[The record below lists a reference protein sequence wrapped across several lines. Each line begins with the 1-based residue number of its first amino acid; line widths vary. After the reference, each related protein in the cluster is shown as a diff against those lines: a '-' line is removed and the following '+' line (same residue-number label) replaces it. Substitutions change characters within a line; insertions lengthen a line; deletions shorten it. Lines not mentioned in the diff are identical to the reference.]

1 MSKGDSSDSGASAD
15 LDIATIKQALASSST
30 ATRITQLR
38 SIEERFTQK
47 SLDGTSIARLL
58 PLFFGTHAFYTDRQ
72 SRLSVQKCLVAL
84 IAAGVDSKTIAPLIA
99 ALRKESQKHGI
110 APTNAFVL
118 VEWCSLFMQHLDAS
132 LWDQFASDIIL
143 TEADALEKCHQSV
156 SRKSVAHSAIVV
168 TRRGLRKLFSSL
180 ELSEKRLSASVD
192 VLATKG
198 AQSTPRNAVLLGVI
212 AGVSARKDHLRPVLE
227 SLKPKYY
234 EFFTREITGSRTA
247 VPEHLVLGL
256 GDFFTSFATLQEIS
270 KELVPALE
278 KGLLRAPEV
287 ILGGVVTP
295 LVRSLPDSFDL
306 SNILE
311 KNLLKPLLSNAK
323 STNPA
328 IRTCALDA
336 FRVLVNKST
345 STTSLEKVINEI
357 ATPLKS
363 GKLASPD
370 HRILHAQMLEAAP
383 LSMSSAEQVASAIS
397 LIAAK
402 EGNEGALA
410 AETSA
415 LAKAVTFLLANDGEV
430 PKAVL
435 DSVTK
440 GLAEKKIPSRKYWLL
455 RVGVILHSLAGV
467 KSVSPGMVAFVEAAV
482 PKIAATFTEVTAN
495 AATAAQSGLIVGAY
509 ILTAV
514 SPHIQRLLP
523 GSAADSSLK
532 NASVTKQSL
541 SLDPKSSFL
550 LSHRIYSKIT
560 IEEDLVWFSRAL
572 SSVFQSLEQNSDGQV
587 ALAWSEAI
595 IYLIS
600 AQSVPYEK
608 TIAKEDLESQA
619 NSLLVL
625 ARQELIPRANWIE
638 LCLRMELDPGEL
650 VTKYQDELVAEI
662 ENKTSFDQKTDAIKK
677 AAYNAAADL
686 AFVAPETIISRLLET
701 LRRDLNISQ
710 LQDIGPVEAAIFR
723 TPEGTAFVDVL
734 AKKSQQGLDKN
745 KKDYDI
751 LKWEEELKSQL
762 EKKKG
767 QQKKLTPEENAKVNA
782 QLKKESQIRQS
793 ITEIEAR
800 LLRGIGIIQSLATG
814 PPTDATQWLGTAVS
828 LLIGIMDAGATLITG
843 DAAPLTYI
851 TCAEKVTERL
861 GSMRPF
867 VGVAALRLRGVSLAE
882 NYQEEAVEDLITR
895 VLYRL
900 RFAGEQRPF
909 DSVSLIYALPLVLDL
924 LRKGGVGDSP
934 DDADAQLV
942 LAIEFLSYHT
952 DVCSDEAVP
961 RAELLS
967 VLISSMQAYA
977 QHYKL
982 LKDCF
987 ADMCRCIAPNM
998 NREEMMVLAK
1008 GALVPE
1014 TRVRST
1020 VLQSISADVDMS
1032 ELSYSDE
1039 IWIAAHDDEEEN
1051 QDLGHEIWEESGFEV
1066 TAEVPLRMLPFLES
1080 KDGQLRRGAARS
1092 LAEAS
1097 SLHNDSLDAVLDQL
1111 KATYA
1116 ELAKPRVQL
1125 LDEFGM
1131 PKKMDLSDPWEGRQG
1146 IATAFKEL
1154 SPVLKI
1160 EHLDPLFDFLIGAG
1174 PLGDK
1179 NGAVRSEMLDASIKA
1194 IDVHGKSI
1202 LDQLMTKF
1210 EKTLEQPDKNSDASD
1225 RVNEAVIIMYGA
1237 LARHLSPGDP
1247 KIPIVIDRLVATLS
1261 TPSETVQYAIAECLP
1276 PLIRACPDQSSKY
1289 FSQVTE
1295 QLLSSKKYAV
1305 QRGSAYGL
1313 AGLVM
1318 GRGIAALREYRI
1330 LSTLTDAMENKKEAN
1345 QREAALLAYELLATM
1360 LGRVFEPYVIQ
1371 VVPQLLTGFG
1381 DANANV
1387 RDACLAAAKACFARL
1402 SSYGVKQIMPTL
1414 LYGLDEQ
1421 QWRSKK
1427 GACDLLGAMA
1437 YLDPQQLANS
1447 LPDIIPPLTGVL
1459 NDSHKE
1465 VRSAANRSLKRFG
1478 EVITNPEIKS
1488 LVDIILKALSDPTK
1502 YTDEALDSLIKVQF
1516 VHYLDAPSLALVTRI
1531 LQRGLGDRSN
1541 TKRKAAQVIGSL
1553 AHLTE
1558 KKDIIMHLPV
1568 LVAGLKIAVVDPVP
1582 TTRATASRALG
1593 SLVEKLGE
1601 DTLPDLIPGLMQTLK
1616 SDTGAGDRLGSAQA
1630 LSEVLAGLGTTRLE
1644 ETLPTI
1650 LQNVESSK
1658 PAVREGFMSLFIFLP
1673 VCFGNSFSNYLG
1685 RIIPPILAGLADD
1698 IESIRETALRA
1709 GRLLVKNFAARAV
1722 DLLLPELERGLADD
1736 SYRIRLSSVE
1746 LVGDLLFNLTGIK
1759 AGTEAEDIEDDEN
1772 IKEAGASLKET
1783 LGEEKRNKILSALYV
1798 CRCDTAG
1805 AVRSAAIAVWKVLVH
1820 SPRTLKELVPTLT
1833 QLLIRRLGSSNM
1845 EHKVI
1850 ASNALGELIRKAG
1863 DGVLSSLLPTLEE
1876 GLQTSTDVDAKQGI
1890 CLALRELISSASP
1903 EALEDHEK
1911 TLISVVRTA
1920 LTDSDDEVREAAAE
1934 AFDSL
1939 QQMFG
1944 KRAVDQV
1951 LPFLLNLL
1959 RSEGE
1964 ADNALQALL
1973 TLLTETTRSNI
1984 ILPNLIP
1991 TLTTPPISSFDAKAL
2006 ASLSKVAGPA
2016 MNRRLP
2022 NIINSLM
2029 DNEIN
2034 CKEDG
2039 LRDELATSFDT
2050 VIQSIDEY
2058 DGLNTVMNVLL
2069 QLLKH
2074 EDHRRRSAT
2083 ARHLGNFF
2091 TAASVDYSRYNQ
2103 DIIRSLLNSFDDR
2116 DEDVVK
2122 AAWAALSAFTKK
2134 LRKEEMESLV
2144 ISTRQTLQRVGVA
2157 GANLRGFELPK
2168 GINAVLPI
2176 FLQGLMN
2183 GTADQRVQ
2191 AALGISDIVDRTSEA
2206 SLKPF
2211 VTQITGPLIRVV
2223 SERATE
2229 VKSAI
2234 LLTLNNLLD
2243 KMPAAL
2249 KPFLPQ
2255 LQRTFAKSLADSS
2268 SETLRT
2274 RAAKALGTLIKY
2286 TPRIDPLIAELV
2298 TGSKTADP
2306 GVKTAM
2312 LKALY
2317 EVISKAGA
2325 NMGEASR
2332 ASVLSLIDMDTDE
2345 RDDTMTITNA
2355 KLLGAL
2361 IKNVSEEA
2369 AQGLL
2374 KNRVATTHFTH
2385 SSVLALNSVL
2395 VESPDALLQSSLA
2408 DDLPDLLCQ
2417 GVTNKNVFVADNCI
2431 LASGKYL
2438 LSDSPKTFETTK
2450 GVFEALAT
2458 AIQPG
2463 NATDS
2468 RRLAL
2473 VVVRTICRKDM
2484 EMVRPHVALLAQ
2496 PIFASVRDPVI
2507 PVKLAAEAAFVELFN
2522 VADEDSRIFDKFM
2535 AGPGMDLPANTKRS
2549 MGDYFK
2555 RVAMRLGSQIRERR
2569 EAEGG
2574 QGGLGLSNDE
2584 AEDEKEIWSPDASEC
2599 LLRTPTTW
2607 KVKIIIDNVSDWNNK
2622 TAFLS
2627 RLPTLCEVR
2636 VTCGKSPRL
2645 VRQTESSALEPTN
2658 PKGGS
2663 LHPTSIE
2670 DRPSP
2675 LTTIKMVNLRTQKR
2689 LASAVIGCGQR
2700 KIWLDPNEQSEI
2712 SNANSRQTIRKLIS
2726 DGLIIRKPTTQ
2737 HSRSRARELNL
2748 ARREGRHRGYGKRKG
2763 TADARMPSQVLWM
2776 RRLRVLRRLLVKYR
2790 ASGKIDKHLYHE
2802 LYHSSKG
2809 NAFKHK
2815 RALVEH
2821 IHRAKAEKA
2830 RESALQEEMDAKRAK
2845 NKAARERK
2853 QERAVAKRNALLAEE
2868 GFGAVTVCQ
2877 SSLFAR
2883 GTLIIRVSALPEL
2896 PPPPPPPTSS
2906 ALNKSIVSVNDVLS
2920 ERALDNQSPQPP
2932 REAAFVFVFSIAA
2945 DAMSLA
2951 GVRGTS
2957 RVLRSIARPV
2967 AVSATCTRPASSLA
2981 LEDQQQALSA
2991 HLNKADP
2998 AVFDIIEKEKERQKH
3013 FINLIP
3019 SENFTSQAV
3028 LDALGSVMQNKY
3040 SEGYPGARYYGGNE
3054 FIDQSERLC
3063 QQRALESF
3071 GLDPKLWGVNVQAL
3085 SGAPANLYVY
3095 SALMNTH
3102 DRLMGLDLPHG
3113 GHLSHGYQTPTK
3125 KISAISKYFETLPY
3139 RLNETTGY
3147 IDYDKLEEMASIYRP
3162 KVIVA
3167 GASAYSRL
3175 IDYQRMREICD
3186 KVNAYLLA
3194 DIAHISGL
3202 VAAKVIPGPFA
3213 HADIVTT
3220 TSHKSLRGPR
3230 GAMIFFRKGVRRQN
3244 PKTKEDILYDLEG
3257 PINNSVFPGHQGGPH
3272 NHTIT
3277 ALAVA
3282 LKQAQTPEFQAYQS
3296 QVLKNAKAFAKRLSE
3311 PKGKG
3316 GLGYKLVSGGTDNHL
3331 VLADLK
3337 PQGIDGGRVERV
3349 LELVGVAANKNTVPG
3364 DRSALV
3370 PGGLRMGTPAMTTRG
3385 FSEDDFVRVADVVD
3399 RAIIIASRIDKAARK
3414 AAEEKGDKSPGKIK
3428 VFLEHLG
3435 DGETQ
3440 SEIVQLRSEVEDW
3453 VGTYPLP
3460 WSTAQ

>member
-1 MSKGDSSDSGASAD
+1 MSKGDSSDSGAPAP
-15 LDIATIKQALASSST
+15 LDMAAVKQALSSSST
-30 ATRITQLR
+30 VVRITQLR
-38 SIEERFTQK
+38 TIEDKLAQK
-47 SLDGTSIARLL
+47 SLDSASITRLL
-58 PLFFGTHAFYTDRQ
+58 QLLFGTYAFYADRQ
-72 SRLSVQKCLVAL
+72 SRLSVQKCLIAL
-84 IAAGVDSKTIAPLIA
+84 ISSGADSKTIAPLII
-99 ALRKESQKHGI
+99 ALRKESQKPGI

-132 LWDQFASDIIL
+132 QWDEFATDIIL
-143 TEADALEKCHQSV
+143 ADADALEKCHQPV
-156 SRKSVAHSAIVV
+156 SRKSVTHSAIIV
-168 TRRGLRKLFSSL
+168 TRRGLRKLFSSN

-192 VLATKG
+192 VLTVKG
-198 AQSTPRNAVLLGVI
+198 AQSISRNAVLLGVI
-212 AGVSARKDHLRPVLE
+212 AGVSARKDHLRPVLD
-227 SLKPKYY
+227 SLKSRYY
-234 EFFTREITGSRTA
+234 DFFTREIIGSRTS

-256 GDFFTSFATLQEIS
+256 GDFFASFATLEEIS
-270 KELVPALE
+270 KELIPALE

-295 LVRSLPDSFDL
+295 LVRCLPENFDL
-306 SNILE
+306 SKILE
-311 KNLLKPLLSNAK
+311 QNLLKPLLSNAK
-323 STNPA
+323 STNAA
-328 IRTCALDA
+328 IRAGSLDA
-336 FRVLVNKST
+336 FSALVNKSGDT
-345 STTSLEKVINEI
+345 ASLEKVINEV

-370 HRILHAQMLEAAP
+370 HRILHAQMLQTAP
-383 LSMSSAEQVASAIS
+383 LSKASAEHVANAVAV
-397 LIAAK
+397 IAAK
-402 EGNEGALA
+402 EGNESALA

-415 LAKAVTFLLANDGEV
+415 LAKAISFLLTNDAEV
-430 PKAVL
+430 SKSVL
-435 DSVTK
+435 ESVTK
-440 GLAEKKIPSRKYWLL
+440 GLTEKKIPSRKYWLL
-455 RVGVILHSLAGV
+455 RVGGILQTLNEAQSMSSAMAGFVDAVI
-467 KSVSPGMVAFVEAAV
+467 
-482 PKIAATFTEVTAN
+482 PKLITTFTEVTSN
-495 AATAAQSGLIVGAY
+495 AASAAQSGLIVGAY

-514 SPHIQRLLP
+514 STHINRVLP
-523 GSAADSSLK
+523 GSAADLSLAK
-532 NASVTKQSL
+532 ASVTKQSL
-541 SLDPKSSFL
+541 SLDSKSSFL
-550 LSHRIYSKIT
+550 LSFRIYSKVSAD
-560 IEEDLVWFSRAL
+560 EDLKWFSRAL
-572 SSVFQSLEQNSDGQV
+572 NSIFQGLDKEADSQV

-595 IYLIS
+595 IHLVT
-600 AQSVPYEK
+600 AQSVPATVQQETSKTLSSLYVRSPKLVSGFIIAGLWDYLKHSGSPDKEPSSGAHNLIQVVKAICLTPSDIEK
-608 TIAKEDLESQA
+608 SGETISTEDLETQA
-619 NSLLVL
+619 NNLLVL
-625 ARQELIPRANWIE
+625 ARPELIPRANWID
-638 LCLRMELDPGEL
+638 LCLRMELDPGNL
-650 VTKYQDELVAEI
+650 VKKYQDELVTEI
-662 ENKTSFDQKTDAIKK
+662 ENQTSFSQKVDAIKK

-686 AFVAPETIISRLLET
+686 AFVAPETIIPRLLET
-701 LRRDLNISQ
+701 LSRDLNAEQ
-710 LQDIGPVEAAIFR
+710 LHDIGPVEAAIFR
-723 TPEGTAFVDVL
+723 TPEGTVFVDVL
-734 AKKSQQGLDKN
+734 AKKSQQVLDKN

-751 LKWEEELKSQL
+751 LKWEEELRSQL

-767 QQKKLTPEENAKVNA
+767 QQKKLTSEENAKVNA
-782 QLKKESQIRQS
+782 QLKKESLIRQS

-800 LLRGIGIIQSLATG
+800 LLRGIGIIRSLATG
-814 PPTDATQWLGTAVS
+814 PPTDAAQWLGTAVS
-828 LLIGIMDAGATLITG
+828 LLIGIMDAGATMITS
-843 DAAPLTYI
+843 DAAPLAYI

-867 VGVAALRLRGVSLAE
+867 VGIAALRLRGVSLAE
-882 NYQEEAVEDLITR
+882 NYQEEAVEDLVTR

-909 DSVSLIYALPLVLDL
+909 DSVSLIYALPLVLEL

-967 VLISSMQAYA
+967 VLITSMQAYA

-982 LKDCF
+982 LRDCF

-998 NREEMMVLAK
+998 DRDEMVILAK

-1020 VLQSISADVDMS
+1020 VLQSISAEIDMS
-1032 ELSYSDE
+1032 ELGYSNE

-1051 QDLGHEIWEESGFEV
+1051 QDLGREIWEESGFEV
-1066 TAEVPLRMLPFLES
+1066 TPEVPLKMLPFLES
-1080 KDGQLRRGAARS
+1080 KDGQLRRAAARS
-1092 LAEAS
+1092 LAEAA
-1097 SLHNDSLDAVLDQL
+1097 SLHDESLPAVFDQL
-1111 KATYA
+1111 KATYV
-1116 ELAKPRVQL
+1116 ELAKPRVQQ

-1146 IATAFKEL
+1146 IATAFKEIA
-1154 SPVLKI
+1154 PVFKVDQ
-1160 EHLDPLFDFLIGAG
+1160 LDPFFDFLIDAG

-1179 NGAVRSEMLDASIKA
+1179 NDAVRSEMLDASITA
-1194 IDVHGKSI
+1194 IEIHGKGI
-1202 LDQLMTKF
+1202 LDELMSKF
-1210 EKTLEQPDKNSDASD
+1210 EQTLEQPDKNSDAAD

-1289 FSQVTE
+1289 FGQIME
-1295 QLLSSKKYAV
+1295 QLLTSKKYAV

-1318 GRGIAALREYRI
+1318 GRGIAALREYRV

-1345 QREAALLAYELLATM
+1345 QREAALLAYELLSTM

-1371 VVPQLLTGFG
+1371 IVPQLLTGFG

-1387 RDACLAAAKACFARL
+1387 REACLAAAKSCFAKL
-1402 SSYGVKQIMPTL
+1402 SSYGVKRIMPTL
-1414 LYGLDEQ
+1414 LDGLEEQ

-1465 VRSAANRSLKRFG
+1465 VRAAANRSLKRFG
-1478 EVITNPEIKS
+1478 EVIDNPEIKS

-1558 KKDIIMHLPV
+1558 KKDVVMHLPV
-1568 LVAGLKIAVVDPVP
+1568 LVAGLKIAIVDPVP

-1685 RIIPPILAGLADD
+1685 RIVPPILAGLADD
-1698 IESIRETALRA
+1698 VESIRETALRA

-1759 AGTEAEDIEDDEN
+1759 AGTEAEDIEEDEN

-1863 DGVLSSLLPTLEE
+1863 DSVLSSLLPTLEE

-1890 CLALRELISSASP
+1890 CFALRELISSASP

-1920 LTDSDDEVREAAAE
+1920 LTDSDENVREAAAD

-1939 QQMFG
+1939 QQIFG

-1959 RSEGE
+1959 RSESD

-1991 TLTTPPISSFDAKAL
+1991 TLTTPPISAFDAKAL

-2034 CKEDG
+2034 CDDDG
-2039 LRDELATSFDT
+2039 LREELATSFDT

-2074 EDHRRRSAT
+2074 EDHRRRAAT
-2083 ARHLGNFF
+2083 ASHLGNFF
-2091 TAASVDYSRYNQ
+2091 AAASVDYSRYNQ

-2116 DEDVVK
+2116 DADVVK
-2122 AAWAALSAFTKK
+2122 AAWVALSAFTKK

-2144 ISTRQTLQRVGVA
+2144 VSTRQTLQRIGVA

-2168 GINAVLPI
+2168 GINAILPI

-2191 AALGISDIVDRTSEA
+2191 AALGISDIVERTSEA

-2255 LQRTFAKSLADSS
+2255 LQRTFAKSLADPS

-2345 RDDTMTITNA
+2345 RDETMTITNA

-2361 IKNVSEEA
+2361 IKNVPEEA
-2369 AQGLL
+2369 AHGLL
-2374 KNRVATTHFTH
+2374 KNRVATSHFTH

-2395 VESPDALLQSSLA
+2395 AESPDALLQSTLA

-2431 LASGKYL
+2431 LATGKYL

-2450 GVFEALAT
+2450 GIFEALASV
-2458 AIQPG
+2458 IQPG

-2473 VVVRTICRKDM
+2473 VVVRTVSRNDM
-2484 EMVRPHVALLAQ
+2484 EMVRPHIALLAQ

-2522 VADEDSRIFDKFM
+2522 VADEESRIFDKFM
-2535 AGPGMDLPANTKRS
+2535 AGPGADLPANTKRS

-2555 RVAMRLGSQIRERR
+2555 RVAMRLGSQARERR

-2584 AEDEKEIWSPDASEC
+2584 AEDEKEIWSVGKVDVGSE
-2599 LLRTPTTW
+2599 
-2607 KVKIIIDNVSDWNNK
+2607 
-2622 TAFLS
+2622 AFS
-2627 RLPTLCEVR
+2627 
-2636 VTCGKSPRL
+2636 
-2645 VRQTESSALEPTN
+2645 
-2658 PKGGS
+2658 
-2663 LHPTSIE
+2663 
-2670 DRPSP
+2670 
-2675 LTTIKMVNLRTQKR
+2675 
-2689 LASAVIGCGQR
+2689 
-2700 KIWLDPNEQSEI
+2700 
-2712 SNANSRQTIRKLIS
+2712 
-2726 DGLIIRKPTTQ
+2726 
-2737 HSRSRARELNL
+2737 
-2748 ARREGRHRGYGKRKG
+2748 
-2763 TADARMPSQVLWM
+2763 
-2776 RRLRVLRRLLVKYR
+2776 
-2790 ASGKIDKHLYHE
+2790 
-2802 LYHSSKG
+2802 
-2809 NAFKHK
+2809 
-2815 RALVEH
+2815 
-2821 IHRAKAEKA
+2821 
-2830 RESALQEEMDAKRAK
+2830 
-2845 NKAARERK
+2845 
-2853 QERAVAKRNALLAEE
+2853 
-2868 GFGAVTVCQ
+2868 
-2877 SSLFAR
+2877 
-2883 GTLIIRVSALPEL
+2883 
-2896 PPPPPPPTSS
+2896 
-2906 ALNKSIVSVNDVLS
+2906 
-2920 ERALDNQSPQPP
+2920 
-2932 REAAFVFVFSIAA
+2932 
-2945 DAMSLA
+2945 
-2951 GVRGTS
+2951 
-2957 RVLRSIARPV
+2957 
-2967 AVSATCTRPASSLA
+2967 
-2981 LEDQQQALSA
+2981 
-2991 HLNKADP
+2991 
-2998 AVFDIIEKEKERQKH
+2998 
-3013 FINLIP
+3013 
-3019 SENFTSQAV
+3019 
-3028 LDALGSVMQNKY
+3028 
-3040 SEGYPGARYYGGNE
+3040 
-3054 FIDQSERLC
+3054 
-3063 QQRALESF
+3063 
-3071 GLDPKLWGVNVQAL
+3071 
-3085 SGAPANLYVY
+3085 
-3095 SALMNTH
+3095 
-3102 DRLMGLDLPHG
+3102 
-3113 GHLSHGYQTPTK
+3113 
-3125 KISAISKYFETLPY
+3125 
-3139 RLNETTGY
+3139 
-3147 IDYDKLEEMASIYRP
+3147 
-3162 KVIVA
+3162 
-3167 GASAYSRL
+3167 
-3175 IDYQRMREICD
+3175 
-3186 KVNAYLLA
+3186 
-3194 DIAHISGL
+3194 
-3202 VAAKVIPGPFA
+3202 
-3213 HADIVTT
+3213 
-3220 TSHKSLRGPR
+3220 
-3230 GAMIFFRKGVRRQN
+3230 
-3244 PKTKEDILYDLEG
+3244 
-3257 PINNSVFPGHQGGPH
+3257 
-3272 NHTIT
+3272 
-3277 ALAVA
+3277 
-3282 LKQAQTPEFQAYQS
+3282 
-3296 QVLKNAKAFAKRLSE
+3296 
-3311 PKGKG
+3311 
-3316 GLGYKLVSGGTDNHL
+3316 
-3331 VLADLK
+3331 
-3337 PQGIDGGRVERV
+3337 
-3349 LELVGVAANKNTVPG
+3349 
-3364 DRSALV
+3364 
-3370 PGGLRMGTPAMTTRG
+3370 
-3385 FSEDDFVRVADVVD
+3385 
-3399 RAIIIASRIDKAARK
+3399 
-3414 AAEEKGDKSPGKIK
+3414 
-3428 VFLEHLG
+3428 
-3435 DGETQ
+3435 
-3440 SEIVQLRSEVEDW
+3440 
-3453 VGTYPLP
+3453 
-3460 WSTAQ
+3460 

>member
-1 MSKGDSSDSGASAD
+1 MPKGDSSDSGAPAP
-15 LDIATIKQALASSST
+15 LDMAAVKQALSSSST
-30 ATRITQLR
+30 AVRITQLR
-38 SIEERFTQK
+38 TVEDKLAQK
-47 SLDGTSIARLL
+47 SDHSSEALDSASITRLL
-58 PLFFGTHAFYTDRQ
+58 QLLFGTYAFYADRQ
-72 SRLSVQKCLVAL
+72 SRLSVQKCLIAL
-84 IAAGVDSKTIAPLIA
+84 ISSGADSKTIAPLIT
-99 ALRKESQKHGI
+99 ALRKESQKPGI

-132 LWDQFASDIIL
+132 QWDQFATDIIL
-143 TEADALEKCHQSV
+143 ADADALEKCHQPV
-156 SRKSVAHSAIVV
+156 SRKSVTHSAIIV
-168 TRRGLRKLFSSL
+168 TRRGLRKLFSSN

-192 VLATKG
+192 VLTAKG
-198 AQSTPRNAVLLGVI
+198 AQSISRNAVLLGVI
-212 AGVSARKDHLRPVLE
+212 AGVSARKDHLRPILE
-227 SLKPKYY
+227 SLKSRYY
-234 EFFTREITGSRTA
+234 DFFTREIIGSRTS

-256 GDFFTSFATLQEIS
+256 GDFFASFATLEEIS
-270 KELVPALE
+270 KELIPALE

-295 LVRSLPDSFDL
+295 LVRCLPENFDL
-306 SNILE
+306 SKILE
-311 KNLLKPLLSNAK
+311 QNLLKPLLSNAK
-323 STNPA
+323 STNAA
-328 IRTCALDA
+328 IRAGSLDA
-336 FRVLVNKST
+336 FSALVNKSGDT
-345 STTSLEKVINEI
+345 ASLEKVINEV

-370 HRILHAQMLEAAP
+370 HRVLHAQMLQTAP
-383 LSMSSAEQVASAIS
+383 LSKASAEQVANAVAV
-397 LIAAK
+397 IAAK
-402 EGNEGALA
+402 EGNESALA

-415 LAKAVTFLLANDGEV
+415 LAKAVSFLLTNDAEV
-430 PKAVL
+430 PKSVL
-435 DSVTK
+435 ESVTK
-440 GLAEKKIPSRKYWLL
+440 GLTEKKIPSRKYWLL
-455 RVGVILHSLAGV
+455 RVGGILQTLNEAQ
-467 KSVSPGMVAFVEAAV
+467 SVSSAMAAFVDAV
-482 PKIAATFTEVTAN
+482 IPKLITNFTEVTSN
-495 AATAAQSGLIVGAY
+495 AASAAQNGLIVGAY

-514 SPHIQRLLP
+514 STHINRVLP
-523 GSAADSSLK
+523 GSAADSSLAK
-532 NASVTKQSL
+532 ASVTKQSL

-550 LSHRIYSKIT
+550 LSPRIYSKVT
-560 IEEDLVWFSRAL
+560 ADEDLNWFSRAL
-572 SSVFQSLEQNSDGQV
+572 NSIFQGLDTEADDQV

-595 IYLIS
+595 IHLVT
-600 AQSVPYEK
+600 AQSVPATVQQETSKTLSSLYVRSPKLVSGFIIAGLWDHLRHSGSPDKEPSSGAHNLIQVVKAICLTPSDIEK
-608 TIAKEDLESQA
+608 SGETIRTEDLEAQA
-619 NSLLVL
+619 NNLIVL
-625 ARQELIPRANWIE
+625 ARPELIPRANWID
-638 LCLRMELDPGEL
+638 LCLRMELDPGNL
-650 VTKYQDELVAEI
+650 VKKYQDELVAEI
-662 ENKTSFDQKTDAIKK
+662 ENQTSFSQKVFMTFPGHKNLANQYRQVDAIKK

-686 AFVAPETIISRLLET
+686 AFVAPETIIPRLLET
-701 LRRDLNISQ
+701 LSRDLNAEQ
-710 LQDIGPVEAAIFR
+710 LHDIGPVEAAIFR
-723 TPEGTAFVDVL
+723 TPEGTVFVDVL
-734 AKKSQQGLDKN
+734 AKKSQQVLDKN

-751 LKWEEELKSQL
+751 LKWEEELRSQL

-767 QQKKLTPEENAKVNA
+767 QQKKLTPEENGKVNA
-782 QLKKESQIRQS
+782 QLKKESLIRQS
-793 ITEIEAR
+793 ITEIEVR
-800 LLRGIGIIQSLATG
+800 LLRGIGIIRSLATG
-814 PPTDATQWLGTAVS
+814 PPTDAAQWLGTAVS
-828 LLIGIMDAGATLITG
+828 LLIGIMDAGATMITG
-843 DAAPLTYI
+843 DAAPLAYI

-867 VGVAALRLRGVSLAE
+867 VGVAALRLRGMSLAE
-882 NYQEEAVEDLITR
+882 NYQEEAVEDLVTR

-909 DSVSLIYALPLVLDL
+909 DSVSLIYALPLVLEL
-924 LRKGGVGDSP
+924 LRKGGVGESP

-967 VLISSMQAYA
+967 VLITSMQAYA

-982 LKDCF
+982 LRDCF

-998 NREEMMVLAK
+998 DRNEMVILAK

-1020 VLQSISADVDMS
+1020 VLQSISAEIDMS
-1032 ELSYSDE
+1032 ELGYSNE

-1051 QDLGHEIWEESGFEV
+1051 QDLGREIWEESGFEV
-1066 TAEVPLRMLPFLES
+1066 TPEVPLKMLPFLES
-1080 KDGQLRRGAARS
+1080 KDGQLRRAAARS
-1092 LAEAS
+1092 LAEAA
-1097 SLHNDSLDAVLDQL
+1097 SLHGESLPAVLDQL
-1111 KATYA
+1111 KATYV
-1116 ELAKPRVQL
+1116 ELAKPRVQQ

-1146 IATAFKEL
+1146 IATAFKEIA
-1154 SPVLKI
+1154 PVFKVDQ
-1160 EHLDPLFDFLIGAG
+1160 LDPFFDFLIDAG

-1179 NGAVRSEMLDASIKA
+1179 NDAVRGEMLDASITA
-1194 IDVHGKSI
+1194 IEIHGKGI
-1202 LDQLMTKF
+1202 LDELMSKF
-1210 EKTLEQPDKNSDASD
+1210 EQTLEQPDKNSDAAD

-1289 FSQVTE
+1289 FGQIME
-1295 QLLSSKKYAV
+1295 QLLTSKKYAV

-1318 GRGIAALREYRI
+1318 GRGIAALREYRV

-1345 QREAALLAYELLATM
+1345 QREAALLAYELLSTM

-1371 VVPQLLTGFG
+1371 IVPQLLTGFG
-1381 DANANV
+1381 DVNANV
-1387 RDACLAAAKACFARL
+1387 REACLAAAKSCFAKL
-1402 SSYGVKQIMPTL
+1402 SSYGVKRIMPTL
-1414 LYGLDEQ
+1414 LDGLEEQ

-1465 VRSAANRSLKRFG
+1465 VRAAANRSLKRFG
-1478 EVITNPEIKS
+1478 EVINNPEIKS

-1558 KKDIIMHLPV
+1558 KKDVVMHLPV
-1568 LVAGLKIAVVDPVP
+1568 LVAGLKIAIVDPVP

-1685 RIIPPILAGLADD
+1685 RIVPPILAGLADD
-1698 IESIRETALRA
+1698 VESIRETALRA

-1759 AGTEAEDIEDDEN
+1759 AGTEAEDIEEDEN

-1863 DGVLSSLLPTLEE
+1863 DSVLSSLLPTLEE

-1890 CLALRELISSASP
+1890 CFALRELISSASP

-1920 LTDSDDEVREAAAE
+1920 LTDSDENVREAAAE

-1939 QQMFG
+1939 QQIFG

-1959 RSEGE
+1959 RSESD

-1991 TLTTPPISSFDAKAL
+1991 TLTTPPISAFDAKAL

-2034 CKEDG
+2034 CDDDG
-2039 LRDELATSFDT
+2039 LREDLATSFDT

-2074 EDHRRRSAT
+2074 EDHRRRAAT

-2091 TAASVDYSRYNQ
+2091 AAASVDYSRYNQ

-2116 DEDVVK
+2116 DADVVK
-2122 AAWAALSAFTKK
+2122 AAWVALSAFTKK

-2144 ISTRQTLQRVGVA
+2144 VSTRQTLQRIGVA

-2168 GINAVLPI
+2168 GINAILPI

-2255 LQRTFAKSLADSS
+2255 LQRTFAKSLADPS

-2345 RDDTMTITNA
+2345 RDETMTITNA

-2361 IKNVSEEA
+2361 IKNVPEEA
-2369 AQGLL
+2369 AHGLL
-2374 KNRVATTHFTH
+2374 KNRVATSHFTH

-2395 VESPDALLQSSLA
+2395 AESPDALLQSPLA

-2431 LASGKYL
+2431 LATGKYL

-2450 GVFEALAT
+2450 GIFEALASV
-2458 AIQPG
+2458 IQPG

-2473 VVVRTICRKDM
+2473 VVVRTVSRNDM
-2484 EMVRPHVALLAQ
+2484 EMVRPHIALLAQ

-2522 VADEDSRIFDKFM
+2522 VADEESRIFDKFM
-2535 AGPGMDLPANTKRS
+2535 AGPGADLPANTKRS

-2555 RVAMRLGSQIRERR
+2555 RVAMRLGSQARERR

-2584 AEDEKEIWSPDASEC
+2584 AEDEKEIWSVGKVDVGSE
-2599 LLRTPTTW
+2599 
-2607 KVKIIIDNVSDWNNK
+2607 
-2622 TAFLS
+2622 AFS
-2627 RLPTLCEVR
+2627 
-2636 VTCGKSPRL
+2636 
-2645 VRQTESSALEPTN
+2645 
-2658 PKGGS
+2658 
-2663 LHPTSIE
+2663 
-2670 DRPSP
+2670 
-2675 LTTIKMVNLRTQKR
+2675 
-2689 LASAVIGCGQR
+2689 
-2700 KIWLDPNEQSEI
+2700 
-2712 SNANSRQTIRKLIS
+2712 
-2726 DGLIIRKPTTQ
+2726 
-2737 HSRSRARELNL
+2737 
-2748 ARREGRHRGYGKRKG
+2748 
-2763 TADARMPSQVLWM
+2763 
-2776 RRLRVLRRLLVKYR
+2776 
-2790 ASGKIDKHLYHE
+2790 
-2802 LYHSSKG
+2802 
-2809 NAFKHK
+2809 
-2815 RALVEH
+2815 
-2821 IHRAKAEKA
+2821 
-2830 RESALQEEMDAKRAK
+2830 
-2845 NKAARERK
+2845 
-2853 QERAVAKRNALLAEE
+2853 
-2868 GFGAVTVCQ
+2868 
-2877 SSLFAR
+2877 
-2883 GTLIIRVSALPEL
+2883 
-2896 PPPPPPPTSS
+2896 
-2906 ALNKSIVSVNDVLS
+2906 
-2920 ERALDNQSPQPP
+2920 
-2932 REAAFVFVFSIAA
+2932 
-2945 DAMSLA
+2945 
-2951 GVRGTS
+2951 
-2957 RVLRSIARPV
+2957 
-2967 AVSATCTRPASSLA
+2967 
-2981 LEDQQQALSA
+2981 
-2991 HLNKADP
+2991 
-2998 AVFDIIEKEKERQKH
+2998 
-3013 FINLIP
+3013 
-3019 SENFTSQAV
+3019 
-3028 LDALGSVMQNKY
+3028 
-3040 SEGYPGARYYGGNE
+3040 
-3054 FIDQSERLC
+3054 
-3063 QQRALESF
+3063 
-3071 GLDPKLWGVNVQAL
+3071 
-3085 SGAPANLYVY
+3085 
-3095 SALMNTH
+3095 
-3102 DRLMGLDLPHG
+3102 
-3113 GHLSHGYQTPTK
+3113 
-3125 KISAISKYFETLPY
+3125 
-3139 RLNETTGY
+3139 
-3147 IDYDKLEEMASIYRP
+3147 
-3162 KVIVA
+3162 
-3167 GASAYSRL
+3167 
-3175 IDYQRMREICD
+3175 
-3186 KVNAYLLA
+3186 
-3194 DIAHISGL
+3194 
-3202 VAAKVIPGPFA
+3202 
-3213 HADIVTT
+3213 
-3220 TSHKSLRGPR
+3220 
-3230 GAMIFFRKGVRRQN
+3230 
-3244 PKTKEDILYDLEG
+3244 
-3257 PINNSVFPGHQGGPH
+3257 
-3272 NHTIT
+3272 
-3277 ALAVA
+3277 
-3282 LKQAQTPEFQAYQS
+3282 
-3296 QVLKNAKAFAKRLSE
+3296 
-3311 PKGKG
+3311 
-3316 GLGYKLVSGGTDNHL
+3316 
-3331 VLADLK
+3331 
-3337 PQGIDGGRVERV
+3337 
-3349 LELVGVAANKNTVPG
+3349 
-3364 DRSALV
+3364 
-3370 PGGLRMGTPAMTTRG
+3370 
-3385 FSEDDFVRVADVVD
+3385 
-3399 RAIIIASRIDKAARK
+3399 
-3414 AAEEKGDKSPGKIK
+3414 
-3428 VFLEHLG
+3428 
-3435 DGETQ
+3435 
-3440 SEIVQLRSEVEDW
+3440 
-3453 VGTYPLP
+3453 
-3460 WSTAQ
+3460 